1 MFYIVKVYEG
11 GQIYEYE
18 YGLLEHAR
26 QHIHFILTPFL
37 EQSQSAFITLHCL
50 GSELLAV
57 TIDHVLVDLPV
68 EFQS

>member
-26 QHIHFILTPFL
+26 QHMQM
-37 EQSQSAFITLHCL
+37 EQYHA
-50 GSELLAV
+50 ELYVWLDGREMFMESV
-57 TIDHVLVDLPV
+57 N
-68 EFQS
+68 